1 MTAIFGRMATYSGKM
16 LKWDEC
22 LNSEIVVSPVEKYT
36 SFDDEPPA
44 KPDADGWY
52 ALADARQDARWFSGH
67 WPLVIGRSTAS
78 VSDRRSLTSD
88 FRPLAVN

>member
-22 LNSEIVVSPVEKYT
+22 LNSEVVVSPVEKYT
-36 SFDDEPPA
+36 SFDDAPPT

-52 ALADARQDARWFSGH
+52 ALPMPGKTK
-67 WPLVIGRSTAS
+67 V
-78 VSDRRSLTSD
+78 V
-88 FRPLAVN
+88 